1 MSRPDRTPVIAGI
14 GLSDGPRAP
23 HLDALAHQ
31 AQAMQRALEDS
42 GLRKEE
48 IDGFGCAEAWI
59 PGVPGVD
66 LPETIEYLGLDPRWI
81 DGTYTGGS
89 AYEFQMHHAAS
100 AIRDGQAD
108 TILLTYGSDLL
119 TRMGRSL
126 GTAYGRPPVGGA
138 QHEEPYGRTTVS
150 SYALAARRHMH
161 EYGTTA
167 EQLASI
173 AVGVREFAAHNPQ
186 AIYRDP
192 ITVEDVVTSRMV
204 ADPLHKLDC
213 CAITDGGG
221 AVIVTTEE
229 RARDLRQPIVS
240 VLGTAGRQSH
250 WNVTQSPDLTTTA
263 GAVSGPEAFGQAG
276 LTPDDVDMVMLY
288 DSFTITCL
296 LLLESLG
303 FVKPGEGGPF
313 AAEGHLRHGGSL
325 PLNTD
330 GGGLSACHPGLRGI
344 FLIIEAARQLRG
356 QAGAVQVPNC
366 EVALAAGSGGWLSTI
381 AVTILGKGGRS

>member
-1 MSRPDRTPVIAGI
+1 MSRPDRTPVIAAI
-14 GLSDGPRAP
+14 GLSDGPKAP
-23 HLDALAHQ
+23 HLDARGHQ
-31 AQAMQRALEDS
+31 ALAMRRALEDG
-42 GLRKEE
+42 GLSKKD

-66 LPETIEYLGLDPRWI
+66 LPETAEYLGISPRWI

-89 AYEFQMHHAAS
+89 AYEFQVQHAEA
-100 AIRDGQAD
+100 AIRAGMAD
-108 TILLTYGSDLL
+108 TILVTYGSDLL

-126 GTAYGRPPVGGA
+126 GTAYGRAPVGGA
-138 QHEEPYGRTTVS
+138 AFEEPYGRTTVA

-167 EQLASI
+167 EQLAAI
-173 AVGVREFAAHNPQ
+173 AVGVREFAAHNPA

-192 ITVEDVVTSRMV
+192 ITVQDVLNSRMV
-204 ADPLHKLDC
+204 ADPLHLLDC

-221 AVIVTTEE
+221 AIVVTTLE
-229 RARDLRQPIVS
+229 RARDLRQEPVLI
-240 VLGTAGRQSH
+240 LGTAGRQTH
-250 WNVTQSPDLTTTA
+250 WNVSQSPSLTTTA
-263 GAVSGPEAFGQAG
+263 GAQAGPEAFGRAG
-276 LTPDDVDMVMLY
+276 LTPDEVDMVMLY

-303 FVKPGEGGPF
+303 FCKPGEGGPF
-313 AAEGHLRHGGSL
+313 AAEGHLRQGGSL
-325 PLNTD
+325 PMNTD

-344 FLIIEAARQLRG
+344 FLLIEAVRQLRG
-356 QAGAVQVPNC
+356 QAGPVQVPGC

-381 AVTILGKGGRS
+381 GVTILGKGR